1 MPKKKQTKEDRRQTR
16 LRKGRQWVLTY
27 EGSHIVRD
35 YRKRFNVDNT
45 CAMKDLSEI
54 GALSPEKRA
63 EMQQAERL
71 RIEQKHRERE
81 QTMEEYLAERFP
93 DSDDRFF
100 YIVGYTSGGA
110 PYGVTWEDM
119 GLRPWE
125 PLE

>member
-1 MPKKKQTKEDRRQTR
+1 MPKKKQTKEERRQTR

-71 RIEQKHRERE
+71 RLEQKRHERE
-81 QTMEEYLAERFP
+81 QTMEEYLAEHFP

-100 YIVGYTSGGA
+100 YIAGYTSGGT
-110 PYGVTWEDM
+110 PYGVTWEEM

>member
-1 MPKKKQTKEDRRQTR
+1 M
-16 LRKGRQWVLTY
+16 LTY

-63 EMQQAERL
+63 GMQRAEQLRL
-71 RIEQKHRERE
+71 AQKRWERE
-81 QTMEEYLAERFP
+81 QAMEEYLAERFP
-93 DSDDRFF
+93 DADDQFF
-100 YIVGYTSGGA
+100 YIVSYTSGGA
-110 PYGVTWEDM
+110 PYGVTWEEM

>member
-1 MPKKKQTKEDRRQTR
+1 M
-16 LRKGRQWVLTY
+16 TY

-71 RIEQKHRERE
+71 RIEQKRRECE

>member
-1 MPKKKQTKEDRRQTR
+1 MPKKKQTKEERRQAR

-45 CAMKDLSEI
+45 CAMKDLREI

-71 RIEQKHRERE
+71 RLERKRQERE

-100 YIVGYTSGGA
+100 YIAGYTSGGA
-110 PYGVTWEDM
+110 PYGVTWEEM
-119 GLRPWE
+119 GLQPWE

>member
-1 MPKKKQTKEDRRQTR
+1 MPKKKRTKEEQRQLR

-35 YRKRFNVDNT
+35 YRRRFNVDNT

-63 EMQQAERL
+63 EMKQAEQLRL
-71 RIEQKHRERE
+71 EQKRRERE
-81 QTMEEYLAERFP
+81 QTMEEYLLERFP

-110 PYGVTWEDM
+110 PYGVTWEEM
-119 GLRPWE
+119 GLEPWE

>member
-1 MPKKKQTKEDRRQTR
+1 MPKKKQTKEELRQAR

-63 EMQQAERL
+63 EMQRAEQLRL
-71 RIEQKHRERE
+71 AQKRWERE

-93 DSDDRFF
+93 DADDQSF

-110 PYGVTWEDM
+110 PYGVTWEEV

>member
-1 MPKKKQTKEDRRQTR
+1 MPKKKQTKEERRQAR

-35 YRKRFNVDNT
+35 YRKRFNVDST

-63 EMQQAERL
+63 EMQRAEQLRL
-71 RIEQKHRERE
+71 AQKRRERE

-93 DSDDRFF
+93 DSDDHFF
-100 YIVGYTSGGA
+100 YIAGYTSGGA
-110 PYGVTWEDM
+110 PYGVTWEEM

>member
-1 MPKKKQTKEDRRQTR
+1 MPKKKQTKEELRQAR

-71 RIEQKHRERE
+71 RLAQKRRERE
-81 QTMEEYLAERFP
+81 QTMEEYLAERSP
-93 DSDDRFF
+93 DSDDHFF
-100 YIVGYTSGGA
+100 YIAGYTSGGT
-110 PYGVTWEDM
+110 PYGVTWEEM

>member
-1 MPKKKQTKEDRRQTR
+1 MPKKKQTKEELRQAR

-45 CAMKDLSEI
+45 CAVKDLSEI

-71 RIEQKHRERE
+71 RLAQKHRERE
-81 QTMEEYLAERFP
+81 QTMEECLAERFP
-93 DSDDRFF
+93 DSDDHFF

-110 PYGVTWEDM
+110 PYGVTWEEM